1 MGFRTE
7 DTDDDD
13 AGADSVVGSFLVCHQ
28 WISF

>member
-7 DTDDDD
+7 DTDDD